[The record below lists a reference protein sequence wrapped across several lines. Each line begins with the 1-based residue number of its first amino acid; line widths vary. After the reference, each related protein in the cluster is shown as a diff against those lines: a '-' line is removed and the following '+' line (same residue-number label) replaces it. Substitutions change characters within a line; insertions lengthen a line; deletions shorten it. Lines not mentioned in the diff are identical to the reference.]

1 MLHRAC
7 IWDKHAY
14 PESYSYLAQ
23 FLALPSMP
31 YGYSQDI
38 TVSSGIFEPKN
49 LQAINQEIGENNL
62 VEKKIHFDGKHPLY
76 KNVRF
81 KKINDDVETPTSGW
95 FVSVYDPEK
104 DLENLKRYDEAYKE
118 WQNKRGKRA
127 IVVFFEFIKPS
138 FEKDKINVKKDL
150 SLEPQN
156 WGIVIEF

>member
-1 MLHRAC
+1 MKLLYEASSDRKVLGDCPKSVTNLLSKEKIENIQFFKARLLHRAC

-23 FLALPSMP
+23 FWALPSMP

-76 KNVRF
+76 KNVH
-81 KKINDDVETPTSGW
+81 
-95 FVSVYDPEK
+95 
-104 DLENLKRYDEAYKE
+104 
-118 WQNKRGKRA
+118 
-127 IVVFFEFIKPS
+127 
-138 FEKDKINVKKDL
+138 
-150 SLEPQN
+150 
-156 WGIVIEF
+156 